1 MIATEIN
8 AQSTINAMEKIPT
21 SIMIALG
28 LKVPY
33 EVH

>member
-8 AQSTINAMEKIPT
+8 AQSTINAMEKIPI
-21 SIMIALG
+21 SIIVALG
-28 LKVPY
+28 LKVPC